1 MTTSN
6 IRWFE
11 LFFFKKGR
19 LLVLLS
25 FVCLIIAAVLGGILP
40 IRIKNLAALYDDK
53 EKYFSEIFVLA
64 SIFLGVYFNRVV
76 YQLSINKYV
85 KFLMQKARSECFGRW
100 LHVYDLHTGDA
111 DHRDEYPQGEVMARI
126 INDTEAIRE
135 LMTSGSFGILIDL
148 FFVISCLISFITIN
162 QTSGLFLGGVEIIAA
177 GFLIWGSR
185 HMRDIFLLVRQ
196 SRGRMSR
203 TLANLVGGIRDT
215 FYTKHDHYAVKK
227 GTIDFDDFLNK
238 ILYSNVWDAGYYSI
252 AESLYP
258 ILLAL
263 VVFIFPYSEITQ
275 AAVIFAIVDLIQRSI
290 GPIKDISA
298 KIANIQR
305 AWSGIIRIQE
315 FLGDLAKG
323 HSTFNQVIDVE
334 LAEVESL
341 TVKINSFEYPS
352 RKSDD
357 DKAFKL
363 DKIQFEAKNGQ
374 LIGLVGTSGS
384 GKSTVFNIIAG
395 NIVVKDGSV
404 VAHLKDQ
411 KKRSFPGAGAEDII
425 SYRQLVGLVSQES
438 HLFSETIAFN
448 LTLKEKPDDSFYQ
461 FWSWVETQIPYIKTW
476 GIKPEDKIDIKS
488 ISLGQRQ
495 LLAAIRACYLKKPI
509 VLFDEISSGLDSE
522 LELALRKMVLLIQQ
536 KALTMIVA
544 HRLETVLDSDLLL
557 IMEEGKLVDAGR
569 HQDLEKESTA
579 YQKFLQEISHSNSL

>member
-6 IRWFE
+6 IKWYE

-19 LLVLLS
+19 WLVILA
-25 FVCLIIAAVLGGILP
+25 FTCLIISAVLGGILP
-40 IRIKNLAALYDDK
+40 LRIKNLAELYSDK
-53 EKYFSEIFVLA
+53 DAYFNEIFILA
-64 SIFLGVYFNRVV
+64 GVFIGVYFNRVL
-76 YQLSINKYV
+76 YQLAINKYV
-85 KFLMQKARSECFGRW
+85 MYLMQKARTECFSRW
-100 LHVYDLHTGDA
+100 LHVYDLHTGEA

-148 FFVISCLISFITIN
+148 FFVISCLVSFITIN
-162 QTSGLFLGGVEIIAA
+162 QISGIFLGGVEIIAA

-185 HMRDIFLLVRQ
+185 HMRDIFLKVRE

-203 TLANLVGGIRDT
+203 TIADLVGGLREA

-227 GTIDFDDFLNK
+227 GVIDFEDYLKK

-275 AAVIFAIVDLIQRSI
+275 AAIIFAVVDLIQRSI

-305 AWSGIIRIQE
+305 AWSGVMRIQE

-323 HSTFNQVIDVE
+323 HSTLNQTIDYE
-334 LAEVESL
+334 IK
-341 TVKINSFEYPS
+341 TVKTLHIDIDHFSYPS
-352 RKSDD
+352 RKSEDD
-357 DKAFKL
+357 NPFSIKDIHFKA
-363 DKIQFEAKNGQ
+363 DNGQ
-374 LIGLVGTSGS
+374 LIGLVGISGS

-395 NIVVKDGSV
+395 NIITKNGQVKAVLEG
-404 VAHLKDQ
+404 DQ
-411 KKRSFPGAGAEDII
+411 SRVFPGDGAKDII
-425 SYRQLVGLVSQES
+425 SYRELVGLVSQES
-438 HLFSETIAFN
+438 HLFSETVAFN
-448 LTLKEKPDDSFYQ
+448 LTLEENPGEEFNK
-461 FWSWVETQIPYIKTW
+461 FWDWVVTQIPYLKSW
-476 GIKPEDKIDIKS
+476 GITPQDKIDTKS

-495 LLAAIRACYLKKPI
+495 LLAAIRASYLKKSI

-522 LELALRKMVLLIQQ
+522 LELALRKMVLLIQ
-536 KALTMIVA
+536 KNALTMIVA

-557 IMEEGKLVDAGR
+557 ILEEGTLVDAGR
-569 HQDLEKESTA
+569 HSELEKSSPA

>member
-25 FVCLIIAAVLGGILP
+25 FVCLIIAAILGGILP

-352 RKSDD
+352 RKSDV

-404 VAHLKDQ
+404 IAQLKDQ